1 MAAEGLSE
9 EEVSEYQTA
18 FSLFDE
24 DGDGTITT
32 KELGT
37 IMRQLGMNP
46 SEAELQEMVDEVDED
61 GNGEIDFDEFL
72 SMMMKKM
79 KETDHEEDYRQTF
92 HKFADVHTG
101 GYYVSTESL
110 KKVLASMGERLT
122 TEEVEQMMLMAD
134 TNKDGLLHYE
144 EFRDFLASL

>member
-1 MAAEGLSE
+1 MAEELSE

-61 GNGEIDFDEFL
+61 GNGEI
-72 SMMMKKM
+72 
-79 KETDHEEDYRQTF
+79 
-92 HKFADVHTG
+92 G
-101 GYYVSTESL
+101 
-110 KKVLASMGERLT
+110 
-122 TEEVEQMMLMAD
+122 
-134 TNKDGLLHYE
+134 
-144 EFRDFLASL
+144 

>member
-1 MAAEGLSE
+1 MVEELSE
-9 EEVSEYQTA
+9 EEIKEYQTA

-61 GNGEIDFDEFL
+61 GNGEI
-72 SMMMKKM
+72 
-79 KETDHEEDYRQTF
+79 
-92 HKFADVHTG
+92 G
-101 GYYVSTESL
+101 
-110 KKVLASMGERLT
+110 
-122 TEEVEQMMLMAD
+122 
-134 TNKDGLLHYE
+134 
-144 EFRDFLASL
+144 